1 MAVKRKKAGRKS
13 GGVNK
18 SELIREILREM
29 GGETRNKDVIA
40 KLKEKSVVVSP
51 AQVSNVKLAMARKSG
66 IRLRRRRR
74 RGAKAVAGALNDKV
88 SLGTLIAAKKLA
100 ESLGGLD
107 RARRALDALAKL
119 S

>member
-1 MAVKRKKAGRKS
+1 MAVKRRKAGRKS

-18 SELIREILREM
+18 AELIREMLREL
-29 GGETRNKDVIA
+29 GGDARNKDVIA
-40 KLKEKSVVVSP
+40 KLKEKSIVVSP
-51 AQVSNVKLAMARKSG
+51 AQVSNVKLAVARKAG
-66 IRLRRRRR
+66 IRLRGRRR
-74 RGAKAVAGALNDKV
+74 RGARALAGARGDNV
-88 SLGTLIAAKKLA
+88 SLGTLIAAKRLA